1 MSEQEPYQLL
11 GVPEDASFE
20 EIKAARDQLM
30 GVLLEDE
37 HQQQR
42 VEQAYDAILMQR
54 LRLRREGK
62 ITVPEGIRFPERQD
76 PPTPPTRPRPTLPKW
91 IDTPSRSDMLLTLG
105 LMSTLVLLSAVDR
118 QSAYPSWQLAL
129 AILVS
134 IYLLYRKQ
142 RKFGR
147 ALLLSLAGFT
157 VGLTLAFGLTAAIG
171 FGGSIP
177 GLAISIITLAVMA
190 AVALWLR

>member
-37 HQQQR
+37 QQQQR

-54 LRLRREGK
+54 LRLRKEGK
-62 ITVPEGIRFPERQD
+62 ITVPEGIRFPERQE
-76 PPTPPTRPRPTLPKW
+76 PPAPPVRPRPTLPNW
-91 IDTPSRSDMLLTLG
+91 IDTPSRADTLLTLG
-105 LMSTLVLLSAVDR
+105 LMSTLVLLSAIDQ
-118 QSAYPSWQLAL
+118 QSYPSWQLAL
-129 AILVS
+129 AILAS

-147 ALLLSLAGFT
+147 ALLFSLAGFT
-157 VGLTLAFGLTAAIG
+157 FGLVLAFGLTAAIG

-177 GLAISIITLAVMA
+177 GLAIATITLVVMA